1 MTWLAVFGVV
11 AFVVSTITGSKDA
24 GTAAAAVCLILAF
37 LLPCEDSSA
46 AEVNGR
52 AIDSCCF

>member
-11 AFVVSTITGSKDA
+11 AFVVSTITGTIDA
-24 GTAAAAVCLILAF
+24 GTAAAAVCF
-37 LLPCEDSSA
+37 LLPCEDSPA